1 MDKPTEPK
9 ARIIQFVKSL
19 EKLNVL
25 NREAAA
31 LLGVHERTIYKWM
44 SGQRPI
50 PNTVLVA
57 IGLLARE
64 KERNLNK

>member
-1 MDKPTEPK
+1 MHAHEPQK
-9 ARIIQFVKSL
+9 RIIEFIRCL
-19 EKLNVL
+19 DKLNVL
-25 NREAAA
+25 NREAAGM
-31 LLGVHERTIYKWM
+31 LGVHERTIYKWM

-50 PNTVLVA
+50 PNTALVA

>member
-1 MDKPTEPK
+1 MNRPIEPK

>member
-1 MDKPTEPK
+1 MTVQSDPK
-9 ARIIQFVKSL
+9 VRIFQFVKSL

-25 NREAAA
+25 NREAAE
-31 LLGVHERTIYKWM
+31 LLGVHERTIYRWI
-44 SGQRPI
+44 SGERHI

-57 IGLLARE
+57 IGLLAKE

>member
-1 MDKPTEPK
+1 MNRPIEPK

-31 LLGVHERTIYKWM
+31 LLGVHERTIYKWI

>member
-1 MDKPTEPK
+1 MNNNEHRE
-9 ARIIQFVKSL
+9 RIITFIKCL

-31 LLGVHERTIYKWM
+31 MLGVHERTIYKWM

-64 KERNLNK
+64 KERNLQK

>member
-1 MDKPTEPK
+1 MNNNEHRE
-9 ARIIQFVKSL
+9 RIITFIKCL

-31 LLGVHERTIYKWM
+31 MLGVHERTIYKWM

-64 KERNLNK
+64 KERSLNK

>member
-1 MDKPTEPK
+1 MNRPTDSRD
-9 ARIIQFVKSL
+9 RIIEFVKSL
-19 EKLNVL
+19 ENLNVL
-25 NREAAA
+25 NREAAM